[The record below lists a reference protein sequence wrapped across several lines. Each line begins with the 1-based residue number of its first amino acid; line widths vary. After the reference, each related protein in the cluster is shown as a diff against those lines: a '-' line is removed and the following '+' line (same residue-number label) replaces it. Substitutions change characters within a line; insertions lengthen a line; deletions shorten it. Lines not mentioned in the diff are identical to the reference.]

1 MALSFANK
9 KLVKHHA
16 LNRLLIVST
25 LVAALAASVLFAF
38 AFFKMGRVLG
48 VIIPMFF
55 VFSIN
60 GIIASC
66 PNAAALDSVPQEI
79 KSSAAALIGSTIR
92 QRYPCFLLFFARCLR
107 TFLAG
112 MPRAMSWVIALFV
125 LLSALAE
132 YFNK

>member
-1 MALSFANK
+1 MTPSFASK
-9 KLVKHHA
+9 KPVKRYA
-16 LNRLLIVST
+16 LNRLLVVST

-79 KSSAAALIGSTIR
+79 K
-92 QRYPCFLLFFARCLR
+92 AR
-107 TFLAG
+107 
-112 MPRAMSWVIALFV
+112 PP
-125 LLSALAE
+125 LLSALQYGSGILAFAIFCAMLADVFSG
-132 YFNK
+132 YATSDVLDNSSVCLAKRARDVF